1 MLCISITHG
10 RCKLSAPLREHG
22 NLPRCKLEK
31 RFDRQSCVKFSYFFH
46 LIRDFNS
53 DGNSMDV
60 ISFVFVIKKM
70 FLIFVIA
77 DNYMKLKIG
86 HLKLDHSIK

>member
-1 MLCISITHG
+1 
-10 RCKLSAPLREHG
+10 
-22 NLPRCKLEK
+22 
-31 RFDRQSCVKFSYFFH
+31 
-46 LIRDFNS
+46 
-53 DGNSMDV
+53 MDV

-86 HLKLDHSIK
+86 NLKLGHSVK